1 MGEAANVKDNPP
13 SRPPFVVGVGASA
26 GGLEALQRLFEKTQL
41 TGAFAF
47 VVIQHLSPDFESVM
61 GELLAPHTPL
71 KVVRAQHGMRLEA
84 DHLYLMPPRHEM
96 AVSNGEIRL
105 TERDPG
111 KGLFLPI
118 DVFFR
123 SLADDAGAHAVGI
136 VLSGTGSDG
145 SRGVRAIH
153 EAGGLVIAQDE
164 SAKFDGMPRSAIE
177 TGTVDLVL
185 PPERMGEALGRYQEH
200 DGQLSQVPDASPDV
214 LARIFDLLRRECG
227 IDFAGYK
234 ENTVGRRIQRRLL
247 LTHSGDLAQYLD
259 RIAQDPVE
267 LRSLYCDL
275 LIGVTR
281 FFRDE
286 EAFQLVERDVLPGL
300 VDALEN
306 DDELRVWVAG
316 CATGEEPY
324 SLAMAIAEA
333 FRRRERPASFRVFAT
348 DVHSASLERASAGIY
363 SMESVERVPPP
374 LRELYFQ
381 PHCDGFQ
388 IAPDLRS
395 HVVFAHHNLLRDA
408 PFTRIDL
415 VSCRNLLI
423 YFSAGMQRKALAS
436 FHFALKVGGTLL
448 LGPSESPASLG
459 DEFAVVDGRWKLFR
473 KVRDSRILPEV
484 RGASPLRLES
494 PVSPRRPAEDG
505 RVSRSRELLLQEY
518 GPPSLLVDGDLRL
531 LHTFNAASE
540 LLTPKDGHPSLNLL
554 DLVDGELRA
563 VLAASIRR
571 AQRDRAPVS
580 LDGVSVTTAKGRRQV
595 RVVVRPVLGH
605 GHHDDAWA
613 ISLEPSAIAEHG
625 TLAPLHEH
633 QGSDRGDLMT
643 ERIAGLEGEL
653 RYAKE
658 NLQATIEEMETSN
671 EELQA
676 TNEELVASNEE
687 LQSTNEELHSVNEEL
702 YTVNAEYQTKI
713 AELTELTADMTH
725 LLEATE
731 VHTLFVDRDLRLRK
745 FTPKIG
751 EAFHLLPQDV
761 GRRLDSFAH
770 DIDDDNLLPDLGRV
784 LATGITV
791 EREVRDVAGSAYFLR
806 ILPYHS
812 GTKIDGVVLTLIN
825 LSALKCAQRDLVG
838 VLEHSPAF
846 IYLKGSD
853 GRYLLAGR
861 QSSDIFG
868 VPPEQIVGRNDSEL
882 MPPALADA
890 RAACERSVI
899 DTGESHELEETFTIK
914 NVPRTFLTIV
924 FPLRD
929 AHDAPYGV
937 AGISTDI
944 SEQKRAAEEARRDV
958 QRRDQFLAMLSHELR
973 TPLGAILNAVELLDR
988 NGSLPVNR
996 DAHDVIRR
1004 QARHMGRL
1012 IDDLLDVGRI
1022 TRQQLVLQ
1030 SQIVDLRDV
1039 IKDAT
1044 EIVSEQASRKK
1055 LSLRAVIAD
1064 EPLTLRG
1071 DPVRLRQI
1079 VTNLLVNAVTYTQ
1092 EGTVEI
1098 EAGRSNGS
1106 VGLAVRDTG
1115 VGLAPDEIKQVF
1127 ELFYQAPQ
1135 SLDRPRGGLGVG
1147 LSLAQRLVGLHDGT
1161 ITARSAGRGKGSEFA
1176 VSLPFVAE
1184 LPAVVPADAP
1194 PPRLRIVIVED
1205 NDDNRDML
1213 VELLRSEG
1221 HMVWAAD
1228 NGLSGAD
1235 LILAERPDVALVDV
1249 GLPGLDGFGV
1259 ATRVREAVAGLVRL
1273 VALTGYGLPQDRTRA
1288 TDAGFDCHVLKPI
1301 EPSALFR
1308 VLREV
1313 SPSTPQR
1320 PS

>member
-1 MGEAANVKDNPP
+1 
-13 SRPPFVVGVGASA
+13 
-26 GGLEALQRLFEKTQL
+26 
-41 TGAFAF
+41 
-47 VVIQHLSPDFESVM
+47 
-61 GELLAPHTPL
+61 
-71 KVVRAQHGMRLEA
+71 
-84 DHLYLMPPRHEM
+84 
-96 AVSNGEIRL
+96 
-105 TERDPG
+105 
-111 KGLFLPI
+111 
-118 DVFFR
+118 
-123 SLADDAGAHAVGI
+123 
-136 VLSGTGSDG
+136 
-145 SRGVRAIH
+145 
-153 EAGGLVIAQDE
+153 
-164 SAKFDGMPRSAIE
+164 
-177 TGTVDLVL
+177 
-185 PPERMGEALGRYQEH
+185 
-200 DGQLSQVPDASPDV
+200 
-214 LARIFDLLRRECG
+214 
-227 IDFAGYK
+227 
-234 ENTVGRRIQRRLL
+234 
-247 LTHSGDLAQYLD
+247 
-259 RIAQDPVE
+259 
-267 LRSLYCDL
+267 
-275 LIGVTR
+275 
-281 FFRDE
+281 
-286 EAFQLVERDVLPGL
+286 
-300 VDALEN
+300 
-306 DDELRVWVAG
+306 
-316 CATGEEPY
+316 
-324 SLAMAIAEA
+324 
-333 FRRRERPASFRVFAT
+333 
-348 DVHSASLERASAGIY
+348 
-363 SMESVERVPPP
+363 
-374 LRELYFQ
+374 
-381 PHCDGFQ
+381 
-388 IAPDLRS
+388 
-395 HVVFAHHNLLRDA
+395 
-408 PFTRIDL
+408 
-415 VSCRNLLI
+415 
-423 YFSAGMQRKALAS
+423 
-436 FHFALKVGGTLL
+436 
-448 LGPSESPASLG
+448 
-459 DEFAVVDGRWKLFR
+459 
-473 KVRDSRILPEV
+473 
-484 RGASPLRLES
+484 
-494 PVSPRRPAEDG
+494 
-505 RVSRSRELLLQEY
+505 
-518 GPPSLLVDGDLRL
+518 
-531 LHTFNAASE
+531 
-540 LLTPKDGHPSLNLL
+540 
-554 DLVDGELRA
+554 
-563 VLAASIRR
+563 
-571 AQRDRAPVS
+571 
-580 LDGVSVTTAKGRRQV
+580 VSVTTPKGRRQV
-595 RVVVRPVLGH
+595 RVVVRPVFGH

-613 ISLEPSAIAEHG
+613 VSLEPSAIAEHG
-625 TLAPLHEH
+625 ATTPPEGE
-633 QGSDRGDLMT
+633 GSDRSELMT

-770 DIDDDNLLPDLGRV
+770 DIDDDNLLPDLSRV
-784 LATGITV
+784 LANGITV

-812 GTKIDGVVLTLIN
+812 GSKIDGVVLTLID
-825 LSALKCAQRDLVG
+825 LSALKRAQRDLVG
-838 VLEHSPAF
+838 VLEHSPAY
-846 IYLKGSD
+846 IYLKGAD

-861 QSSDIFG
+861 QSNEIFG
-868 VPPEQIVGRNDSEL
+868 VPPEQMVGREDREL
-882 MPPALADA
+882 MPAALADA

-899 DTGESHELEETFTIK
+899 ETGTSHELEETFTIK
-914 NVPRTFLTIV
+914 NVPRTFLTVV

-929 AHDAPYGV
+929 AHDTPDTV

-944 SEQKRAAEEARRDV
+944 TEQKRAAEDARRDV

-973 TPLGAILNAVELLDR
+973 TPLGAVLNAVELMDR
-988 NGSLPVNR
+988 NGSKEVNR

-1039 IKDAT
+1039 IRDAT
-1044 EIVSEQASRKK
+1044 EIVHEQATRKK
-1055 LSLRAVIAD
+1055 LSLRSRIAD

-1115 VGLAPDEIKQVF
+1115 VGLAPEEIKQVF

-1161 ITARSAGRGKGSEFA
+1161 ITARSAGRGKGSEFT
-1176 VSLPFVAE
+1176 VNLPFVAE
-1184 LPAVVPADAP
+1184 LPAAVAPDAP

-1205 NDDNRDML
+1205 NDDNRNML

-1228 NGLSGAD
+1228 NGVSGAD

-1259 ATRVREAVAGLVRL
+1259 ATRVREEVAGLVRL

-1313 SPSTPQR
+1313 SPMTGQR

>member
-1 MGEAANVKDNPP
+1 MGETETTP
-13 SRPPFVVGVGASA
+13 SRPLFVVGVGASA
-26 GGLEALQRLFEKTQL
+26 GGLEALQRLFEKTQP

-61 GELLAPHTPL
+61 GELLAPHTRL
-71 KVVRAQHGMRLEA
+71 KVLRAQHGMRLQP
-84 DHLYLMPPRHEM
+84 DHLYLMPPKHEM
-96 AVSNGEIRL
+96 AVADGQLRL

-123 SLADDAGAHAVGI
+123 SLADDVGAHAVGI

-153 EAGGLVIAQDE
+153 EAGGLVIAQDD
-164 SAKFDGMPRSAIE
+164 SAKFDGMPRSAID

-185 PPERMGEALGRYQEH
+185 PPERMGEALARYQEH
-200 DGQLSQVPDASPDV
+200 DGQINQVPDAPSDA

-247 LTHSGDLAQYLD
+247 LTHSGDLSQYLD
-259 RIAQDPVE
+259 RIEQDPVE

-286 EAFQLVERDVLPGL
+286 EAFQLLEREVLPGL
-300 VDALEN
+300 VDAVGD
-306 DDELRVWVAG
+306 DDELRVWSAG

-324 SLAMAIAEA
+324 SLAIAIAEA
-333 FRRRERPASFRVFAT
+333 FRQRERPPSFRIFAT
-348 DVHSASLERASAGIY
+348 DVHGASLERASAGIY
-363 SMESVERVPPP
+363 SNENLERVALP

-381 PHCDGFQ
+381 PHRDGWQ
-388 IAPDLRS
+388 VASTLRS

-423 YFSAGMQRKALAS
+423 YFSANMQRKALTS
-436 FHFALKVGGTLL
+436 FHFALKVGGVLL
-448 LGPSESPASLG
+448 LGPSESPSSLG
-459 DEFAVVDGRWKLFR
+459 DEFSVVDSRWKVFR
-473 KVRDSRILPEV
+473 KLRDSRILPEV
-484 RGASPLRLES
+484 RGAGPLRVE
-494 PVSPRRPAEDG
+494 PPGGTRRQTEDL
-505 RVSRSRELLLQEY
+505 RVSRSRELLMQEY
-518 GPPSLLVDGDLRL
+518 GPPSLLVDADLRL

-540 LLTPKDGHPSLNLL
+540 LLMPKDGHPSLNLL

-571 AQRDRAPVS
+571 AQRDRAPVR
-580 LDGVSVTTAKGRRQV
+580 LDGVTVTTAKGRRQV
-595 RVVVRPVLGH
+595 RVVVRPVLPAHGH
-605 GHHDDAWA
+605 GDEAWA
-613 ISLEPSAIAEHG
+613 ISLEPSAIVEHG
-625 TLAPLHEH
+625 APAAAE
-633 QGSDRGDLMT
+633 GSDRGELMS

-770 DIDDDNLLPDLGRV
+770 DIDDDQLLPDLSRA
-784 LATGITV
+784 LASGVTI
-791 EREVRDVAGSAYFLR
+791 EREVRDVSGGSYFLR
-806 ILPYHS
+806 ILPYRNGGRNS
-812 GTKIDGVVLTLIN
+812 TTIDGVVLTLID
-825 LSALKCAQRDLVG
+825 LSALKRAQRDLRG
-838 VLEHSPAF
+838 VLEHSPVF
-846 IYLKGSD
+846 IYLKSSE

-861 QSSDIFG
+861 QSTEIFG
-868 VPPEQIVGRNDSEL
+868 IPAEQMVGKDDSQL
-882 MPPALADA
+882 MAATHADA
-890 RAACERSVI
+890 RAACERRV
-899 DTGESHELEETFTIK
+899 TESGKSEELEETFLIK
-914 NVPRTFLTIV
+914 GVPRTFLTTV
-924 FPLRD
+924 FPLRE
-929 AHDAPYGV
+929 ANGTPYAIAGV
-937 AGISTDI
+937 STDI
-944 SEQKRAAEEARRDV
+944 TEQKRAAEDARRDV

-973 TPLGAILNAVELLDR
+973 TPLGAVLNAVELLDR
-988 NGSLPVNR
+988 NGSPKINR
-996 DAHDVIRR
+996 EAHDVIRR

-1030 SQIVDLRDV
+1030 SQIVDLREV

-1044 EIVSEQASRKK
+1044 DIVRDQAARKK
-1055 LSLRAVIAD
+1055 LDVRCLIAG

-1092 EGTVEI
+1092 EGSVEI
-1098 EAGRSNGS
+1098 EASRSNGS

-1115 VGLAPDEIKQVF
+1115 VGLAPEELKQVF

-1135 SLDRPRGGLGVG
+1135 PLDRPRGGLGVG
-1147 LSLAQRLVGLHDGT
+1147 LSLAQRLVMLHDGT
-1161 ITARSAGRGKGSEFA
+1161 IAARSAGRGKGSEFT

-1184 LPAVVPADAP
+1184 TPAVAPADDQ

-1228 NGLSGAD
+1228 NGVTGAD

-1259 ATRVREAVAGLVRL
+1259 ATKVREVAAGLVRL
-1273 VALTGYGLPQDRTRA
+1273 VALTGYGLPQDRARA
-1288 TDAGFDCHVLKPI
+1288 ADAGFDCHVLKPI

-1313 SPSTPQR
+1313 SPVPPSR

>member
-1 MGEAANVKDNPP
+1 
-13 SRPPFVVGVGASA
+13 
-26 GGLEALQRLFEKTQL
+26 
-41 TGAFAF
+41 
-47 VVIQHLSPDFESVM
+47 
-61 GELLAPHTPL
+61 
-71 KVVRAQHGMRLEA
+71 
-84 DHLYLMPPRHEM
+84 MPPRHEM
-96 AVSNGEIRL
+96 AVSDGQIRL

-123 SLADDAGAHAVGI
+123 ALADDAGAHAVAI

-145 SRGVRAIH
+145 SRGIRAIH
-153 EAGGLVIAQDE
+153 EAGGLVIAQDD

-185 PPERMGEALGRYQEH
+185 PPERIGEALGRYQEH
-200 DGQLSQVPDASPDV
+200 DGQLSQVPDAPPDV
-214 LARIFDLLRRECG
+214 MARIFDLLRRECG
-227 IDFAGYK
+227 IDFTGYK

-286 EAFQLVERDVLPGL
+286 EAFQALEREVLPGL
-300 VDALEN
+300 MDALGN

-333 FRRRERPASFRVFAT
+333 FRRRERPAAFRVFAT
-348 DVHSASLERASAGIY
+348 DVHSASLERASAGVY
-363 SMESVERVPPP
+363 SIESVDRVPPP

-381 PHCDGFQ
+381 PHRDGLQ
-388 IAPDLRS
+388 IAPELRS

-423 YFSAGMQRKALAS
+423 YLSPNMQRKALTS

-459 DEFAVVDGRWKLFR
+459 DEFAIVDGRWRLFR
-473 KVRDSRILPEV
+473 KLRDSRILPEV
-484 RGASPLRLES
+484 RGASPLRVE
-494 PVSPRRPAEDG
+494 PPGTPRRPTEDG

-540 LLTPKDGHPSLNLL
+540 LLAPKDGHPSLNLL

-571 AQRDRAPVS
+571 AQRDRTPVR
-580 LDGVSVTTAKGRRQV
+580 LDGVTVTGPRGRRQV

-605 GHHDDAWA
+605 GHNDDAWA

-625 TLAPLHEH
+625 TLAPDGLDGG
-633 QGSDRGDLMT
+633 GSDRGELMT

-770 DIDDDNLLPDLGRV
+770 DIDDENLLPDLGRV
-784 LATGITV
+784 LTTGITI
-791 EREVRDVAGSAYFLR
+791 EREVRDVAGSSYFLR
-806 ILPYHS
+806 ILPYRA

-825 LSALKCAQRDLVG
+825 LSALKRVQRELSV
-838 VLEHSPAF
+838 VLEHSPSF
-846 IYLKGSD
+846 IYMKGAD

-861 QSSDIFG
+861 QSSEIFG
-868 VPPEQIVGRNDSEL
+868 LAPEEMVGRDDSQL
-882 MPPALADA
+882 LPPALAEA
-890 RAACERSVI
+890 RAACERRMLDS
-899 DTGESHELEETFTIK
+899 GRSQELEETFVLK
-914 NVPRTFLTIV
+914 NVPRTFLTII
-924 FPLRD
+924 FPLLD
-929 AHDAPYGV
+929 EHDTPHAI

-944 SEQKRAAEEARRDV
+944 TEQKRAEEEARRDV

-973 TPLGAILNAVELLDR
+973 TPLGAVLNAVELLDR
-988 NGSLPVNR
+988 NGSVKTNH

-1030 SQIVDLRDV
+1030 SQIVDLREV

-1044 EIVSEQASRKK
+1044 DIVREQADRKR
-1055 LSLRAVIAD
+1055 LSLRCKIAD

-1092 EGTVEI
+1092 EGTIDV
-1098 EAGRSNGS
+1098 EAGRSNGT

-1115 VGLAPDEIKQVF
+1115 VGLAPEEIKQVF

-1135 SLDRPRGGLGVG
+1135 PLDRPRGGLGVG
-1147 LSLAQRLVGLHDGT
+1147 LSLAQKLVMLHDGT
-1161 ITARSAGRGKGSEFA
+1161 IAARSAGRGKGSEFT
-1176 VSLPFVAE
+1176 VNLPFVAE
-1184 LPAVVPADAP
+1184 SPAIAPADDRPA
-1194 PPRLRIVIVED
+1194 RLRIVIVED

-1221 HMVWAAD
+1221 HLVWAAD
-1228 NGLSGAD
+1228 NGVSGAA

-1259 ATRVREAVAGLVRL
+1259 ASKVREEVAGLVRL

-1313 SPSTPQR
+1313 SPGATTR